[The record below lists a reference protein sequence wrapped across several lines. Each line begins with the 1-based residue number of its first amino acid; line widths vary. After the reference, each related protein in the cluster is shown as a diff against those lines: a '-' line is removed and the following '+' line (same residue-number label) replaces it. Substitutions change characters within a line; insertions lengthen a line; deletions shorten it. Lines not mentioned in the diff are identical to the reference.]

1 MPKEN
6 LSVVIVA
13 KNEEEAIV
21 DCLKSV
27 KGWTGELKE
36 IFEVIRVSDTEIF
49 KNLRLLIIVN
59 FYKGCS
65 LDG

>member
-27 KGWTGELKE
+27 KG
-36 IFEVIRVSDTEIF
+36 
-49 KNLRLLIIVN
+49 
-59 FYKGCS
+59 
-65 LDG
+65 